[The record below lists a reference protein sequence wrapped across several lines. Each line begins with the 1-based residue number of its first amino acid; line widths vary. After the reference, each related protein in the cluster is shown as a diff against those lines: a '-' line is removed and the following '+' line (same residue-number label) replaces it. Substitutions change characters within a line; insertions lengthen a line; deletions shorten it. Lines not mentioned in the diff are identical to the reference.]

1 VPSLQDQPVQQSDVR
16 VVNPQIGDLQFS
28 GEPPPSPVSLA
39 TSHWFSIAA
48 CRPFDAC
55 CSQVPAASAKAEN
68 KDPNPEVIP
77 PEIDPVDDDP
87 IKNLA
92 LTGKLQDG
100 AAPRDFHKT
109 INTPRVHIPSRLLS
123 TPVPQHV
130 VDVVI
135 LRSFE
140 ILKRDIVRS
149 QMPRPENDP
158 LPEMEELQALRK
170 KLEAH
175 REV

>member
-1 VPSLQDQPVQQSDVR
+1 M
-16 VVNPQIGDLQFS
+16 
-28 GEPPPSPVSLA
+28 
-39 TSHWFSIAA
+39 
-48 CRPFDAC
+48 
-55 CSQVPAASAKAEN
+55 
-68 KDPNPEVIP
+68 
-77 PEIDPVDDDP
+77 
-87 IKNLA
+87 
-92 LTGKLQDG
+92 
-100 AAPRDFHKT
+100 
-109 INTPRVHIPSRLLS
+109 
-123 TPVPQHV
+123 
-130 VDVVI
+130 DVVI